1 MGEMQQI
8 TIDEW
13 MDWKEDIRRKLAETA
28 RNFVYIGYRLKQIR
42 DSGMYDGAE
51 DIFEFAAK
59 EYGLSKSTV
68 SRFIAINEKFSEG
81 GNSLELK
88 EEYREMG
95 SSKLAEML
103 ALTDAECSMITKK
116 TTVAQIRELKDFNRQ
131 EPEEEE
137 GPEKVEGILHVW
149 TPLQKCIIEYFRG
162 KKEMLDAAMGY
173 IAGGDYKQ
181 AAETI
186 SPNGSTTFKKGIIF
200 LFMYDFETGVKYK
213 KFGTNDVTLM
223 SWSDFIMEIC
233 EIFWPDYSMG
243 INGYDALYKT
253 PEPEKEKAEETPEI
267 LNEEDSVA
275 TSQQEEEREEKDAE
289 TMEEDDASEDGGK
302 RDNDTPVQPAD
313 EDKSGNDED
322 GAGGSDGKGDMEGK
336 KEGEEQDLIY
346 MGKCSMADIVRGIPK
361 PTEEELEEAKN
372 RNMGMAADFD
382 EEEEDKGP
390 DQCGI
395 QPDAG
400 GLLIKTECMIE
411 DLQMC
416 FKRKEWDELIG
427 KAEQV
432 IRNVERIRGWGEG

>member
-149 TPLQKCIIEYFRG
+149 TPLQKCIMEYFRG

-253 PEPEKEKAEETPEI
+253 PEPEKEKAEETAEI
-267 LNEEDSVA
+267 LNGEGSVA
-275 TSQQEEEREEKDAE
+275 TSQQKEEEGEKDVEEMENEEEPEEKDKEDAVQAGDDREEAE
-289 TMEEDDASEDGGK
+289 SGDDADGTGGVDREGSEE
-302 RDNDTPVQPAD
+302 P
-313 EDKSGNDED
+313 
-322 GAGGSDGKGDMEGK
+322 
-336 KEGEEQDLIY
+336 DLIY
-346 MGKCSMADIVRGIPK
+346 MGKCSLEDITRGMPK
-361 PTEEELEEAKN
+361 PTEAELEEAKK
-372 RNMGMAADFD
+372 RKMEMAAGFDD
-382 EEEEDKGP
+382 EEEDEEP
-390 DQCGI
+390 DQDDI
-395 QPDAG
+395 QRDVEDVIIQTEWILEDIKAFFKFEKWDD
-400 GLLIKTECMIE
+400 LIT
-411 DLQMC
+411 
-416 FKRKEWDELIG
+416 
-427 KAEQV
+427 KAEEL
-432 IRNVERIRGWGEG
+432 IRNVEKIRDWEERG

>member
-116 TTVAQIRELKDFNRQ
+116 ATVAQIRELKDFNRQ

-137 GPEKVEGILHVW
+137 GPEKGEGILQAW

-162 KKEMLDAAMGY
+162 KKEMRDAAMGY

-181 AAETI
+181 AAERI

-243 INGYDALYKT
+243 INGYDILYKAS
-253 PEPEKEKAEETPEI
+253 EQEAKKIEEKPEI
-267 LNEEDSVA
+267 LNGEGSVA
-275 TSQQEEEREEKDAE
+275 TSQQEEEKEETDVE
-289 TMEEDDASEDGGK
+289 TMEEDDVSEDGGK
-302 RDNDTPVQPAD
+302 KDNDTPVQPAD

-322 GAGGSDGKGDMEGK
+322 GAGGSDGEGNLEA
-336 KEGEEQDLIY
+336 EGEGEGPDQNI
-346 MGKCSMADIVRGIPK
+346 I
-361 PTEEELEEAKN
+361 
-372 RNMGMAADFD
+372 GMAA
-382 EEEEDKGP
+382 GL
-390 DQCGI
+390 DQGSI
-395 QPDAG
+395 RQDAVE
-400 GLLIKTECMIE
+400 LLIEE
-411 DLQMC
+411 LQIC

-432 IRNVERIRGWGEG
+432 IRNVERIRDGEEKG

>member
-322 GAGGSDGKGDMEGK
+322 GAGGSDGKGDMEGE

-427 KAEQV
+427 KAEHV